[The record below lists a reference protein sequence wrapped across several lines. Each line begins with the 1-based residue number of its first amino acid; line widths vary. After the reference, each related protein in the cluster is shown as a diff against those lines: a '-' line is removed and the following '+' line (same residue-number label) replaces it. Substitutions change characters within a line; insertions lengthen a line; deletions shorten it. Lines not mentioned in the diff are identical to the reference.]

1 MEKITPLGWAAIIFI
16 IIVAASVNLWMIALL
31 RSRDP
36 GALNRAIK
44 PTKNSARA
52 QSMKRFIEVL
62 RDPFGEERTRL
73 NELSQRVEALKK
85 PPPDQPG

>member
-16 IIVAASVNLWMIALL
+16 ILVAASVNLWMIALL

-44 PTKNSARA
+44 PSKNSARG
-52 QSMKRFIEVL
+52 QSMKKLIEVL
-62 RDPFGEERTRL
+62 RDPFNEERKSL

-85 PPPDQPG
+85 QPPDQTG